1 MKKCPLCNGKV
12 IKKNILTPYTYKN
25 ATITINQ
32 PQDYCEACR
41 EGFLSHE
48 DIQATK
54 RELADFKRKQD
65 GLLSSDEI
73 RSIRKKAG
81 LTQEKAAEIFTG
93 IADNM
98 MRNINW
104 YFRLNPVQ
112 LASVETE
119 LLQDMQVLNQVL
131 LINKHYNP
139 EFNKKYQEEFDNYR
153 MAYESVRRE

>member
-1 MKKCPLCNGKV
+1 MMLANPKV
-12 IKKNILTPYTYKN
+12 P
-25 ATITINQ
+25 A
-32 PQDYCEACR
+32 
-41 EGFLSHE
+41 LS
-48 DIQATK
+48 TG
-54 RELADFKRKQD
+54 ELYYVLGQK
-65 GLLSSDEI
+65 
-73 RSIRKKAG
+73 
-81 LTQEKAAEIFTG
+81 EKAAEIFTG

>member
-1 MKKCPLCNGKV
+1 MSPHSTPLAEILFRCSSLIFFKSFDKV
-12 IKKNILTPYTYKN
+12 AQII
-25 ATITINQ
+25 
-32 PQDYCEACR
+32 EAR
-41 EGFLSHE
+41 IISNLG
-48 DIQATK
+48 
-54 RELADFKRKQD
+54 D
-65 GLLSSDEI
+65 GLIGGKQLIAGAFYTVVVEI
-73 RSIRKKAG
+73 IDWRAVCH
-81 LTQEKAAEIFTG
+81 LLEKAAEIFTG

-119 LLQDMQVLNQVL
+119 LLHDMQVLNQVL